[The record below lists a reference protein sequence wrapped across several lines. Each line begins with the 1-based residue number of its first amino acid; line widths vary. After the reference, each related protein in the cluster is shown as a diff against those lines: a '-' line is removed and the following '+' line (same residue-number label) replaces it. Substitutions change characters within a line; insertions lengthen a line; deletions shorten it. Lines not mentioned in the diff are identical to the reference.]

1 MQQPQFQVLPVSNI
15 ELDKSNPRIQQFLEF
30 YSEITSEM
38 LALALS
44 DNSNGDVTT
53 SYRALKESIKVSGSI
68 IHPIVVSHEPDG
80 TYVVIEGNTRVQIY
94 KEFARDGVQGNWS
107 TIPALVYEQLT
118 NEKKHEIR
126 LQSHLVGPREWDP
139 YSKAKYLYSLSVDQT
154 MNMNAIVSMCGGREK
169 DIIKSI
175 EAYQEMR
182 RYYEPYAKA
191 NGYIFDTRDFSKFLE
206 GQAARVKHALQQKG
220 YEANQFAKWVAEGK
234 IDKAQLVR
242 IIPAVMK
249 NDEAHKAFVQGN
261 LTAAEKVLHAAELSA
276 ADLSEY
282 PYEVLANEL
291 FKKMTMLSHTE
302 VVNLANDN
310 DFSEKR
316 EALERLYGKL
326 QFIIK
331 AIKQQ
336 ED

>member
-30 YSEITSEM
+30 YTEITSEM

-94 KEFARDGVQGNWS
+94 KEFARDGVQGNWN

-206 GQAARVKHALQQKG
+206 GQAARVKYALQQKG

-249 NDEAHKAFVQGN
+249 SDEAHKAFLQGN
-261 LTAAEKVLHAAELSA
+261 LTAAEKVLHAAELSV

-291 FKKMTMLSHTE
+291 FKKMTALSHTE
-302 VVNLANDN
+302 VVKLANDN

-316 EALERLYGKL
+316 EALERLLGKL
-326 QFIIK
+326 EFIIE